1 MTRGV
6 DDLTGLKLTT
16 NEDGYGYIEVQLE
29 DFNGNVSEKT
39 RVYYGEPP
47 KTNKSLLEKTYEYAL
62 NQSTEG
68 VVDSAVMKF
77 EEAKAAAKT
86 VLDNAYASQ
95 DEINTAWSNLVEAI
109 HGLGLKQGDKTNL
122 KMLIDMADEMVAN
135 ADKYVDTNWQQLL
148 DALEGAKNV
157 YNDGDAME
165 EDVQPAADALL
176 NAILAQRFKADK
188 SNLEDLI
195 NKANDID
202 LSKYTDESVAVFKA
216 ALKTANTV
224 LADESLSED
233 DQDVVNNAVSELNA
247 AIENLSVK
255 DDTTD
260 PDNGDNK
267 DDTSKPDDGKDDTSS
282 KDDAT
287 SGESKDESKDE
298 SKTETPATGDNMMP
312 YAAALALLA
321 ASGCAV
327 VLSRKKRSV

>member
-1 MTRGV
+1 
-6 DDLTGLKLTT
+6 
-16 NEDGYGYIEVQLE
+16 
-29 DFNGNVSEKT
+29 
-39 RVYYGEPP
+39 
-47 KTNKSLLEKTYEYAL
+47 
-62 NQSTEG
+62 
-68 VVDSAVMKF
+68 
-77 EEAKAAAKT
+77 
-86 VLDNAYASQ
+86 
-95 DEINTAWSNLVEAI
+95 
-109 HGLGLKQGDKTNL
+109 
-122 KMLIDMADEMVAN
+122 
-135 ADKYVDTNWQQLL
+135 
-148 DALEGAKNV
+148 
-157 YNDGDAME
+157 ME

-233 DQDVVNNAVSELNA
+233 DQDVVDNAVSELNA